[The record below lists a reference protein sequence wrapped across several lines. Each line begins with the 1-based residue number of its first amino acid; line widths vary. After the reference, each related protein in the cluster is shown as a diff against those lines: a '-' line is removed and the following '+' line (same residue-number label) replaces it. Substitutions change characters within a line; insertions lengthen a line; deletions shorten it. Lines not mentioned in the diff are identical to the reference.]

1 MIKDTKDDLVTW
13 AQYFLIALL
22 AELAAG
28 MALLPYQQ
36 GNDINIYGYFQK
48 TVQPHLYM
56 WFVIFMTLSA
66 LRFTFRLISRRK
78 IKNHSSS
85 RSLNPNQ

>member
-1 MIKDTKDDLVTW
+1 MTKDTKDDLVTW
-13 AQYFLIALL
+13 VQYFLIALL

-28 MALLPYQQ
+28 MASLPYEQ

-48 TVQPHLYM
+48 RVQPHLYV
-56 WFVIFMTLSA
+56 WFIIFLTLSA
-66 LRFTFRLISRRK
+66 LRVAFRLILKRR